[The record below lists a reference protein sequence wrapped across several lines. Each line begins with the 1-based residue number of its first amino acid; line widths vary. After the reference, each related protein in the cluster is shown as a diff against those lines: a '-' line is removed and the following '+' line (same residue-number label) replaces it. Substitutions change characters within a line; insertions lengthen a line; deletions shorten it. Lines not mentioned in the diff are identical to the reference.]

1 MNPFE
6 DMRIFC
12 QVMDSGSFTAAADQL
27 GLSKQFVS
35 RRLMQL
41 EERLGVRL
49 LNRSTRR
56 LDVTPLGQSYYESA
70 LRLLS
75 EVEQVEQGIAGQTT
89 EPRGTLRVSAPLS
102 FALAH
107 LGCLLPAFL
116 QRYREVTVEVDL
128 SDRPVD
134 LLGEGYDLALRIGIL
149 EDSTLIARRIASI
162 QRVYCASPAYL
173 SERGTP
179 LKPEDLHNHDCLP
192 YGHGR
197 QVQWRFAGQGKPLA
211 VNVTGRMRV
220 NNGELLKDAAIAHKK
235 ILMRLLHTPAHRMT
249 MASRCMSPHL
259 KQRYCRIR
267 CGDIQSARHR
277 HWMSWCMKKPMIFF
291 YVSLHKP
298 PLHYVVIHIASAT
311 TSEVSSVDAELADA
325 NRWSF

>member
-41 EERLGVRL
+41 EARLGVRL

-56 LDVTPLGQSYYESA
+56 LDVTPLGQTYYESA
-70 LRLLS
+70 MRLLND
-75 EVEQVEQGIAGQTT
+75 VEHMEQGIAGQTS

-102 FALAH
+102 FAMAH
-107 LGCLLPAFL
+107 LGCLLPLFL
-116 QRYREVTVEVDL
+116 QRYSGVTVEVDL

-134 LLGEGYDLALRIGIL
+134 LLSEGYDLALRIGVL

-162 QRVYCASPAYL
+162 ERVYCASPAYL
-173 SERGTP
+173 AERGTP
-179 LKPEDLHNHDCLP
+179 LKPQDLHEHDCLP

-197 QVQWRFAGQGKPLA
+197 
-211 VNVTGRMRV
+211 
-220 NNGELLKDAAIAHKK
+220 
-235 ILMRLLHTPAHRMT
+235 
-249 MASRCMSPHL
+249 
-259 KQRYCRIR
+259 
-267 CGDIQSARHR
+267 
-277 HWMSWCMKKPMIFF
+277 
-291 YVSLHKP
+291 
-298 PLHYVVIHIASAT
+298 
-311 TSEVSSVDAELADA
+311 
-325 NRWSF
+325 

>member
-12 QVMDSGSFTAAADQL
+12 QVMDSGSFTSAADQL

-70 LRLLS
+70 LRLLA
-75 EVEQVEQGIAGQTT
+75 EVEQVEQGIAGQTA
-89 EPRGTLRVSAPLS
+89 EPRGTIRLSAPLS

-107 LGCLLPAFL
+107 LGCLLPPFL
-116 QRYREVTVEVDL
+116 QRYGEVSVEVDL

-134 LLGEGYDLALRIGIL
+134 LLGEGYDLALRIGTL

-162 QRVYCASPAYL
+162 DRVYCASPEYL
-173 SERGTP
+173 AERGTP
-179 LKPEDLHNHDCLP
+179 HKPDDLHFHDCLP

-197 QVQWRFAGQGKPLA
+197 QVQWRFTGPGKPVV

-220 NNGELLKDAAIAHKK
+220 NNGDLLRDAAIAGMG
-235 ILMRLLHTPAHRMT
+235 ITYLPLFIVGSALEEGRLVPVLNDLRPEPLVLSAVYPQHRQ
-249 MASRCMSPHL
+249 ASRPVQAFIEFL
-259 KQRYCRIR
+259 RERLDRIEGR
-267 CGDIQSARHR
+267 S
-277 HWMSWCMKKPMIFF
+277 
-291 YVSLHKP
+291 
-298 PLHYVVIHIASAT
+298 
-311 TSEVSSVDAELADA
+311 
-325 NRWSF
+325 

>member
-70 LRLLS
+70 LRLLA

-89 EPRGTLRVSAPLS
+89 EPRGTIRVSAPLS

-107 LGCLLPAFL
+107 LGCVLPLFL
-116 QRYREVTVEVDL
+116 QRYREVTVEMDL
-128 SDRPVD
+128 SDRSVD
-134 LLGEGYDLALRIGIL
+134 LLGEGYDLALRIGVL

-162 QRVYCASPAYL
+162 DRVYCASPAYL
-173 SERGTP
+173 AQRGTP
-179 LKPEDLHNHDCLP
+179 LRPEDLQAHDCLP

-197 QVQWRFAGQGKPLA
+197 QVQWRFEGSGKPLA

-220 NNGELLKDAAIAHKK
+220 NNGELLKDAAVAGLGITYLPTFIVGTALREGRLVSVLDEFRSGP
-235 ILMRLLHTPAHRMT
+235 LMLSAVYPQHRQGSRPVQALVEFLRERL
-249 MASRCMSPHL
+249 
-259 KQRYCRIR
+259 
-267 CGDIQSARHR
+267 
-277 HWMSWCMKKPMIFF
+277 
-291 YVSLHKP
+291 
-298 PLHYVVIHIASAT
+298 
-311 TSEVSSVDAELADA
+311 DADCAL
-325 NRWSF
+325 

>member
-70 LRLLS
+70 LRLLG

-89 EPRGTLRVSAPLS
+89 EPRGTIRVSAPLS

-107 LGCLLPAFL
+107 LGCLLPVFL

-162 QRVYCASPAYL
+162 ERVYCASPAYL
-173 SERGTP
+173 AERGTP
-179 LKPEDLHNHDCLP
+179 LKPEDLLGHDCLP

-211 VNVTGRMRV
+211 VN
-220 NNGELLKDAAIAHKK
+220 NGELLKDAAIAGMGITYLPTFIVGSALKDG
-235 ILMRLLHTPAHRMT
+235 RLVPVLDEFRTEPLVLSAVYPQHRQS
-249 MASRCMSPHL
+249 SRPVQAL
-259 KQRYCRIR
+259 IEFLRERLDR
-267 CGDIQSARHR
+267 
-277 HWMSWCMKKPMIFF
+277 
-291 YVSLHKP
+291 
-298 PLHYVVIHIASAT
+298 
-311 TSEVSSVDAELADA
+311 SEGGL
-325 NRWSF
+325 

>member
-12 QVMDSGSFTAAADQL
+12 QVMDSGSFTAAADKL

-70 LRLLS
+70 LRLLG
-75 EVEQVEQGIAGQTT
+75 EVEEVEQGIAGQNS
-89 EPRGTLRVSAPLS
+89 EPRGTLRLSAPLS

-107 LGCLLPAFL
+107 LGCLLPLFL
-116 QRYREVTVEVDL
+116 QRYPQVSVEVDL

-134 LLGEGYDLALRIGIL
+134 LLSEGYDLVLRIGVL
-149 EDSTLIARRIASI
+149 EDSTLIARRIATI
-162 QRVYCASPAYL
+162 QRVYCASPGYL
-173 SERGTP
+173 ASRGVP
-179 LKPEDLHNHDCLP
+179 QHPEQLSGHDCLP

-197 QVQWRFAGQGKPLA
+197 QVQWRFQVKGKPMNI
-211 VNVTGRMRV
+211 NVGGRMRV
-220 NNGELLKDAAIAHKK
+220 NNGELLKDAAVADLGITYLPTFIVGQALQDGRLVRVLEDFEPEPLNLSAVYPQHRQGSRPVQAL
-235 ILMRLLHTPAHRMT
+235 IEFLRERLM
-249 MASRCMSPHL
+249 
-259 KQRYCRIR
+259 
-267 CGDIQSARHR
+267 D
-277 HWMSWCMKKPMIFF
+277 
-291 YVSLHKP
+291 
-298 PLHYVVIHIASAT
+298 
-311 TSEVSSVDAELADA
+311 
-325 NRWSF
+325 